1 MKEAVGVAKERRSE
15 KRTVRDGDEVARVER
30 VREREGVAGGGEGAE
45 DKSGK
50 WRSLNV

>member
-30 VREREGVAGGGEGAE
+30 VREREGVAGGEGAE